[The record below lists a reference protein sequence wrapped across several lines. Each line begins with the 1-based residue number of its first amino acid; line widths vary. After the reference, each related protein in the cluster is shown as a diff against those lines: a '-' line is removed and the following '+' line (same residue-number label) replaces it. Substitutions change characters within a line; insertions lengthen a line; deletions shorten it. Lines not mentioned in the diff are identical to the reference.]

1 MLTEF
6 LFCFGFL
13 FAAAVDAYST
23 FPFDAIAFHLFVHE
37 LEVQLAAFTKR
48 LCRNYVELL
57 CVASCLL
64 RLLWSSLILP
74 IFFLLYSQSVSVSLP
89 LTRSSTHV
97 GNTLYTH
104 IMHIFDQFK
113 FLTAIAPSILPMI
126 I

>member
-6 LFCFGFL
+6 LFCFGFF

-74 IFFLLYSQSVSVSLP
+74 IFFCFILNLSLCLSLSLAHP
-89 LTRSSTHV
+89 LMSGTHF
-97 GNTLYTH
+97 
-104 IMHIFDQFK
+104 IPI
-113 FLTAIAPSILPMI
+113 
-126 I
+126 